1 MRKKILIAV
10 AVLALSAAVAAAVW
24 WQRKD
29 RQEAR
34 DIVQLHGNVDIRQVD
49 LAFNASERIVEIA
62 VQEGDRVTK
71 GQLLA
76 RLDTDRLRH
85 AADQAAAQAAAQR
98 QVVARLKAGSLPE
111 EIRKAR
117 ADVEAAQADAANAQR
132 IYERDQDLVS
142 EHFVS
147 QQQAD
152 TSRAA
157 AEAAAARL
165 KAAREALRLVV
176 RGPRKED
183 VAAAKA
189 TLAALEAA
197 ANLARRDLE
206 EASLYAPADGVIE
219 KRVLEPGDMA
229 SPQKTVFT
237 LALTE
242 PLWVRAYLSE
252 TDLGRVRLG
261 SRAEIRTDSH
271 PEKVHR
277 GWVGFISPTAEFT
290 PKSVET
296 REVRTSLVYQVRVFV
311 CGPAPELRLGMPAT
325 VDIRADQQPAE
336 NASPAQRCAGGG

>member
-1 MRKKILIAV
+1 MKKKLLIAI
-10 AVLALSAAVAAAVW
+10 AVLALSAAVAAVVW
-24 WQRKD
+24 WQRRD
-29 RQEAR
+29 RHETP
-34 DIVQLHGNVDIRQVD
+34 DTVQLHGNVDIRQVD

-76 RLDTDRLRH
+76 RLDADRLRH

-98 QVVARLKAGSLPE
+98 QIVARMQAGSLPE

-117 ADVEAAQADAANAQR
+117 ADVEAAQADASNAQR
-132 IYERDQDLVS
+132 IYERDQDLVAK
-142 EHFVS
+142 HFVS
-147 QQQAD
+147 RQQAD

-165 KAAREALRLVV
+165 KAAREALQLVV
-176 RGPRKED
+176 MGPRRED
-183 VAAAKA
+183 VAAATA

-197 ANLARRDLE
+197 ADLARRNLE

-242 PLWVRAYLSE
+242 PMWVRAYLSE

-271 PEKVHR
+271 PETVHR

-311 CGPAPELRLGMPAT
+311 CGPAPDLRLGMPAT
-325 VDIRADQQPAE
+325 VGVRADQQPAA
-336 NASPAQRCAGGG
+336 NASAAERCGDGG